1 MTAQFAHLEQYELP
15 DQLVRAIKLQWRDGI
30 GEARIRLN
38 PPHLGE
44 VQVALQVRQ
53 GAVSAVLTSDSDVVR
68 GWMRSQ
74 SHELKAML
82 ASQGLELDQLL
93 VEEDRRSKQQADQAF
108 DQTSRR
114 SPRRLPADVHFEVRV

>member
-1 MTAQFAHLEQYELP
+1 M
-15 DQLVRAIKLQWRDGI
+15 QWRDGL

-38 PPHLGE
+38 PPQLGE

-68 GWMRSQ
+68 GWIRAQ
-74 SHELKAML
+74 QHELKAML

-93 VEEDRRSKQQADQAF
+93 VEEDRHSRQQPDQAF
-108 DQTSRR
+108 EH
-114 SPRRLPADVHFEVRV
+114 SPRRPPRAALTDARFEVRV